1 MDKNTQWRKQRRYMT
16 PTAKVLNVNVE
27 DGFKLSVHT
36 SFHPSNNSMENVLWS
51 GETHYGN
58 DFN

>member
-1 MDKNTQWRKQRRYMT
+1 MA